1 MNTSVHYIGNHGVC
15 YGITPNGEYFSYNP
29 EKNGSYYHD
38 TEEEAKLSAIKINK
52 MLDKKEIDSIKDFNR
67 INTSESTQKNV
78 VKLNELQLK
87 KIVVESVKKV
97 LKESL
102 PTKTPSGLIAYA
114 GHEELADNGFR
125 GYYVCTPNDG
135 VKYCG
140 TKKEAINIVKQ
151 YYEGEDRNFV
161 LGQLGTLGK

>member
-1 MNTSVHYIGNHGVC
+1 MWIYIISDIMNMTNFKKK
-15 YGITPNGEYFSYNP
+15 TN
-29 EKNGSYYHD
+29 KN
-38 TEEEAKLSAIKINK
+38 
-52 MLDKKEIDSIKDFNR
+52 MKKNI
-67 INTSESTQKNV
+67 
-78 VKLNELQLK
+78 VKLNENTLRQ
-87 KIVVESVKKV
+87 IVAESVKKV

-102 PTKTPSGLIAYA
+102 PTKTDGDTGIAYA
-114 GHEELADNGFR
+114 GHEELAPNGFR

-151 YYEGEDRNFV
+151 YYEGDDRKFV

>member
-1 MNTSVHYIGNHGVC
+1 M
-15 YGITPNGEYFSYNP
+15 
-29 EKNGSYYHD
+29 
-38 TEEEAKLSAIKINK
+38 
-52 MLDKKEIDSIKDFNR
+52 
-67 INTSESTQKNV
+67 KNV
-78 VKLNELQLK
+78 VKLNESQLN
-87 KIVVESVKKV
+87 KIVAESVRRV

-102 PTKTPSGLIAYA
+102 PSKTNSGFGIAYA
-114 GHEELADNGFR
+114 GHEELAPNGFR

-151 YYEGEDRNFV
+151 YYEGDDRKFV

>member
-1 MNTSVHYIGNHGVC
+1 MK
-15 YGITPNGEYFSYNP
+15 
-29 EKNGSYYHD
+29 KN
-38 TEEEAKLSAIKINK
+38 I
-52 MLDKKEIDSIKDFNR
+52 
-67 INTSESTQKNV
+67 
-78 VKLNELQLK
+78 VKLNENTLRQ
-87 KIVVESVKKV
+87 IVAESVKKV

-102 PTKTPSGLIAYA
+102 PTKTVGDTSIAYA
-114 GHEELADNGFR
+114 GHEELAPNGFR

-151 YYEGEDRNFV
+151 YYEGDDRKFV